1 MAVGLIGI
9 GNILLSDE
17 GVGVHVVRTIR
28 EKYIFSP
35 EIEIIDGGTLG
46 LDLLPYFERFDK
58 VLIVDA
64 VNFSKEPG
72 YVGII
77 EDNEI
82 PAVLHTKLSVHHIGL
97 ADTLVAAKLM
107 DMKLS
112 KVSLVG
118 IQPQSLDLRLEM
130 TDTVSSKINTLIDL
144 TLKKLKEWNIECA
157 LRSPQ
162 ESLT

>member
-17 GVGVHVVRTIR
+17 GVGVHVIRAIR

>member
-17 GVGVHVVRTIR
+17 GVGVHVVRAIR

-118 IQPQSLDLRLEM
+118 IQPQSLDFRLEM